1 MFVCQA
7 FGWCPNG
14 TKCPLSHDTDRIIFQ
29 DEKNKDDKRKKRKRQ
44 REKKRSEGE
53 GSSIFDGSPEN
64 KIPNMEVDPEDPPG
78 NQRGT
83 VAEMCPDGLP
93 AMDSDGNTPQSEGKS
108 LATDSKGNSVC
119 DENITT
125 ASIDDSRNTKN
136 NTNDG
141 KSGEVSGTGAGR
153 EKTNDRSAGI
163 ETQKKNADAGTHRA
177 GFDAFMTGYIFAYS
191 CTIIRKE
198 EAGEADKEQE
208 EEEQSWL
215 PTCLNKVYLSGKVAP
230 LNVVKS
236 TFSKSS
242 KAHMQK
248 MEMVWGRRC

>member
-83 VAEMCPDGLP
+83 VAE
-93 AMDSDGNTPQSEGKS
+93 TPQSEGKS

-141 KSGEVSGTGAGR
+141 KSGKVSGTGAGR

-191 CTIIRKE
+191 CTVIRKE